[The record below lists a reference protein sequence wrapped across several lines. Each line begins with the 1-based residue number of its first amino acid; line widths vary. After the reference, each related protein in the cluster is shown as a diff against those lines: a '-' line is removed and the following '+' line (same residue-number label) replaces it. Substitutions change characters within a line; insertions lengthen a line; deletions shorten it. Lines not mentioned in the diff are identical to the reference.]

1 MIRFGGLPP
10 AHPGLI
16 QPLRASTAWIQIL
29 WPAPPVIN
37 LCCCI
42 LTSWRGSTGLAQRD
56 GTKKPAIG
64 AVNTTSGKPKEALT
78 AVSAAPRRRRLTI
91 RELLKPHSLSLGL
104 GFLAVLG
111 EALANLLQPWPLK
124 IVLDEVFK
132 GHAGSSGLP
141 HFVYAYLGPDK
152 LAAVKFA
159 CIAVLAIALLDAVS
173 TYAEKYLT
181 TSVGQWV
188 TYDLRRALYAH
199 MQRLSIA
206 FHDQKRTGDLISRVT
221 SDVDDI
227 QSFIASGLLS
237 SFINVITLAGMVGVM
252 FWLNWR
258 FTLIALSVAPLLFFV
273 VYTYTRR
280 IKQAARKVR
289 KKESIVFSVV
299 EEVLSSIRVVK
310 AFARER
316 YEQERLEEASL
327 EEVESSLR
335 ARSLKAKLT
344 PLVDLIVAAGTC
356 LVLWFG
362 AQLTLKGALSVGSM
376 VLFIQYL
383 SKMYKP
389 MQELS
394 KMTDTY
400 SKAAVGYE
408 RIQEILQTDNEV
420 RDLRG
425 ARVVKKLSG
434 KIEFEHVTFSYSPDQ
449 PIIRDMSFRID
460 PGQVAA
466 LVGPTGV
473 GKTTI
478 VSLVPR
484 FYDPDEGVVKIDGID
499 VRQIKQQSLRQQIS
513 YVLQENV
520 LFHGPLWQNIAYG
533 KPEASRKEIIRAA
546 ELANAMEFI
555 DKLPQGFDTIV
566 GERGMTLSGG
576 QRQRIAIARAV
587 IRNTPILM
595 LDEPTSGLDAASEKL
610 VFAALDRLMEG
621 KTTIVIA
628 HRLSTVRRADVIFVV
643 NEGAI
648 VEQGTHEKLLKAGG
662 LYAELYSLQF
672 KGEDAA

>member
-1 MIRFGGLPP
+1 LAPSSQLQDNPKTEQAVPSSGG
-10 AHPGLI
+10 
-16 QPLRASTAWIQIL
+16 TAL
-29 WPAPPVIN
+29 APP
-37 LCCCI
+37 
-42 LTSWRGSTGLAQRD
+42 LAR
-56 GTKKPAIG
+56 
-64 AVNTTSGKPKEALT
+64 SGRK
-78 AVSAAPRRRRLTI
+78 RLTI
-91 RELLKPHSLSLGL
+91 RELLKPHAGSLAL
-104 GFLAVLG
+104 GFVAVLG
-111 EALANLLQPWPLK
+111 EAIANLLQPWPLK

-132 GHAGSSGLP
+132 SKGGSTNVP
-141 HFVYAYLGPDK
+141 HLLQHFLGSDK
-152 LAAVKFA
+152 LATVKFA
-159 CIAVLAIALLDAVS
+159 CLAVLAIALLDAVS

-188 TYDLRRALYAH
+188 TYDLRRAIYAH
-199 MQRLSIA
+199 IQRLSLA
-206 FHDQKRTGDLISRVT
+206 FHDQNRTGDLISRVT

-237 SFINVITLAGMVGVM
+237 SVINVLTLVGMVVVM
-252 FWLNWR
+252 FWLNWQ
-258 FTLIALSVAPLLFFV
+258 FTLIALSVAPVLFV
-273 VYTYTRR
+273 VVFTYTRR
-280 IKQAARKVR
+280 IKQATRKVR
-289 KKESIVFSVV
+289 KKESVVFSVV
-299 EEVLSSIRVVK
+299 EEVLSSMRVVK

-316 YEQERLEEASL
+316 YEEERLQEASL
-327 EEVESSLR
+327 NQVESSLR

-344 PLVDLIVAAGTC
+344 PLVDLIVASGTC

-362 AQLTLKGALSVGSM
+362 AKLTLRGALSVGSM

-425 ARVVKKLSG
+425 AKVVKSLKG
-434 KIEFEHVTFSYSPDQ
+434 KIEFEHVSFAYTPDQ
-449 PIIRDMSFRID
+449 AIIKDISFRIE

-484 FYDPDEGVVKIDGID
+484 FYDPVTGVVKIDD
-499 VRQIKQQSLRQQIS
+499 VDVKRFKQSSLRQHIS
-513 YVLQENV
+513 YVLQESV

-533 KPEASRKEIIRAA
+533 KPEASRKEIERAA
-546 ELANAMEFI
+546 ELANATEFI
-555 DKLPQGFDTIV
+555 EKLPQGLDTIV

-576 QRQRIAIARAV
+576 QRQRIAIARAI
-587 IRNTPILM
+587 IRNSPILM

-610 VFAALDRLMEG
+610 VFEALDRLMQD

-628 HRLSTVRRADVIFVV
+628 HRLATIRRADVIYVI
-643 NEGAI
+643 NDGTI
-648 VEQGTHEKLLKAGG
+648 VEQGKFDELLQAGG
-662 LYAELYSLQF
+662 LFAELHRLQF
-672 KGEDAA
+672 NGEGAA

>member
-1 MIRFGGLPP
+1 VEAEKVPN
-10 AHPGLI
+10 A
-16 QPLRASTAWIQIL
+16 A
-29 WPAPPVIN
+29 
-37 LCCCI
+37 
-42 LTSWRGSTGLAQRD
+42 
-56 GTKKPAIG
+56 
-64 AVNTTSGKPKEALT
+64 GK
-78 AVSAAPRRRRLTI
+78 APRVSPPGKLPARKKLTI
-91 RELLKPHSLSLGL
+91 RQLLKPHAPALSL

-111 EALANLLQPWPLK
+111 EAIANLLQPWPLK
-124 IVLDEVFK
+124 IVLDEVFRAHSGK
-132 GHAGSSGLP
+132 GGVP
-141 HFVYAYLGPDK
+141 HFVSRFVGTDK
-152 LAAVKFA
+152 LAAVEFA
-159 CIAVLAIALLDAVS
+159 CFAVIAIALLDAVS
-173 TYAEKYLT
+173 TYGEKYLT

-188 TYDLRRALYAH
+188 TYDLRRAIYAH
-199 MQRLSIA
+199 IQRLSLA

-237 SFINVITLAGMVGVM
+237 SLINVITLVGMVGVM
-252 FWLNWR
+252 FWINWQ
-258 FTLIALSVAPLLFFV
+258 FTLIALSIAPLLFAV

-280 IKQAARKVR
+280 IKKATRTVR
-289 KKESIVFSVV
+289 KKESVVFSVV
-299 EEVLSSIRVVK
+299 EEVLSSMRVVK

-327 EEVESSLR
+327 EEVESALR

-344 PLVDLIVAAGTC
+344 PLVDVIVAVGTC

-362 AQLTLKGALSVGSM
+362 ARLTLKGALSVGSM
-376 VLFIQYL
+376 VLFVQYL

-408 RIQEILQTDNEV
+408 RIQEILETHNEV
-420 RDLRG
+420 RDLKG
-425 ARVVKKLSG
+425 ARPVGKLKG
-434 KIEFEHVTFSYSPDQ
+434 KIEFENVSFCYESDQ
-449 PIIRDMSFRID
+449 PIIQDISFSID

-466 LVGPTGV
+466 VVGPTGV

-478 VSLVPR
+478 LSLVSR
-484 FYDPDEGVVKIDGID
+484 FYDPNEGVVKIDGKDI
-499 VRQIKQQSLRQQIS
+499 RGFRQQSLRQHIS
-513 YVLQENV
+513 YVLQDNV

-533 KPEASRKEIIRAA
+533 KPEATRNEIVRAA

-555 DKLPQGFDTIV
+555 EKLPQGLDTVV

-576 QRQRIAIARAV
+576 QRQRIAIARAI
-587 IRNTPILM
+587 IRNTPILL

-610 VFAALDRLMEG
+610 VFEALDRLMEG

-628 HRLSTVRRADVIFVV
+628 HRLSTIRRADVIFVL
-643 NEGAI
+643 NEGSI
-648 VEQGTHEKLLKAGG
+648 VEQGTHRELLKKKG
-662 LYAELYSLQF
+662 LYAELHRLQF
-672 KGEDAA
+672 QGEDAA

>member
-1 MIRFGGLPP
+1 LHKRAGTIELD
-10 AHPGLI
+10 HPG
-16 QPLRASTAWIQIL
+16 QENTVAGQASPGTPVALR
-29 WPAPPVIN
+29 
-37 LCCCI
+37 
-42 LTSWRGSTGLAQRD
+42 
-56 GTKKPAIG
+56 
-64 AVNTTSGKPKEALT
+64 
-78 AVSAAPRRRRLTI
+78 PRKRLTI
-91 RELLKPHSLSLGL
+91 RQLLKPHAGSLSLGL
-104 GFLAVLG
+104 LAVLG
-111 EALANLLQPWPLK
+111 EAVANLLQPWPLK
-124 IVLDEVFK
+124 LVLDEVFK
-132 GHAGSSGLP
+132 KSSGKTSIP
-141 HFVYAYLGPDK
+141 QFVYHYLGTDK
-152 LAAVKFA
+152 LVMVKLACLAV
-159 CIAVLAIALLDAVS
+159 IAIAILDAVS
-173 TYAEKYLT
+173 TYFEKYFT

-199 MQRLSIA
+199 IQRLSLA

-227 QSFIASGLLS
+227 QSFITSGLLS
-237 SFINVITLAGMVGVM
+237 SVINVLTLAGMVSVM
-252 FWLNWR
+252 FWINWR
-258 FTLIALSVAPLLFFV
+258 FTLIALSVAPALFTV

-280 IKQAARKVR
+280 IKKATRKVR
-289 KKESIVFSVV
+289 KKESEVFSVV

-327 EEVESSLR
+327 AEVESALK

-344 PLVDLIVAAGTC
+344 PLVDLIVAVGTF

-362 AQLTLKGALSVGSM
+362 AHLTLTGALSVGSM

-408 RIQEILQTDNEV
+408 RIQEIMQTNNEV
-420 RDLRG
+420 RDLKG
-425 ARVVKKLSG
+425 ARPVGRIKG
-434 KIEFEHVTFSYSPDQ
+434 KIDFDEVSFSYTPDQ
-449 PIIRDMSFRID
+449 PIITDMSFTIE

-466 LVGPTGV
+466 VVGPTGV

-478 VSLVPR
+478 ISLVAR
-484 FYDPDEGVVKIDGID
+484 FYDPVSGAVKIDGTDI
-499 VRQIKQQSLRQQIS
+499 RRFKQQSLRQHIS
-513 YVLQENV
+513 YVLQDNV
-520 LFHGPLWQNIAYG
+520 LFHGSIWQNIAYG
-533 KPEASRKEIIRAA
+533 KPEAKEKEIRRAA

-555 DKLPQGFDTIV
+555 AKLPEGLDSVV

-576 QRQRIAIARAV
+576 QRQRIAIARAI
-587 IRNTPILM
+587 IRNTPILL

-610 VFAALDRLMEG
+610 VFEALDRLMKG

-628 HRLSTVRRADVIFVV
+628 HRLSTVRDADVIFVV
-643 NEGAI
+643 NEGTI
-648 VEQGTHEKLLKAGG
+648 VEKGTHRELLRKGG
-662 LYAELYSLQF
+662 LFAELHDLQF
-672 KGEDAA
+672 KNETAA